1 MTADAGRTGVEM
13 TEPLRP
19 EDPEALGPH
28 RLLGRLGQGGMG
40 RVYLA
45 RSRAGRL
52 LAVKAVHAEYA
63 GDPAFRARFR
73 REIDAARRVAGAFT
87 APVVDADPDGSPPWL
102 ATAYVPGPS
111 LRDAVLRHGPL
122 PEGTVRALGAGL
134 AEALAAVHA
143 AGLVHRDLKP
153 SNVLLAA
160 DGPRLIDFGISRAA
174 DDAALTAAGAVVGSA
189 GYLSPE
195 QAAAEE
201 AGPASDVFSLGA
213 TLAFAATGR
222 PPFGDARPEALL
234 YRVGHE
240 DPDLAGVPGPLRGL
254 LAACLQRDPE
264 RRPPVGRLP
273 ALLLPEP
280 GAAPGAAPAPGE
292 HWLPDPVAAEVA
304 EWSADAANAGDGTS
318 GGGGVGRRWLLAG
331 LAAAGAAAVAGG
343 AIALATR
350 GGSTPRPRPSAEPKI
365 TPRRLWSA
373 RTEKPDGIAIEGGLV
388 LYATGAFSADLV
400 ALDLSRGQRRWR
412 KGKVL
417 FADGPSEEWAR
428 PPVAAYGGALYAA
441 LGSLNGGAPLRAL
454 DPATGAVRATIEL
467 PGGLEPGLVWGAQGP
482 VVLCRSSDADRA
494 LIAVDVAARKILW
507 SYRGQGVENDMV
519 TVPPAGGLVFR
530 TERTGTVHAHAVAD
544 GTERWRV
551 PTDAA
556 AGDQPVIAAGDTV
569 YVTGGHLYALDAATG
584 RTRWAFATGA
594 DGRAAVRGRD
604 VFVTLPR
611 LTALDARTG
620 APRWQVEA
628 GATLGRLAICGDLL
642 LAPSLYGEHPAVHGW
657 EAGTGRRRW
666 EYPIPAE
673 AGANPYPSIVTAG
686 DLFAIGDGSAIAAFQ
701 VT

>member
-1 MTADAGRTGVEM
+1 M

-19 EDPEALGPH
+19 EDPETLGPH
-28 RLLGRLGQGGMG
+28 RLVGRLGQGGMG

-63 GDPAFRARFR
+63 DDPAFRARFR

-134 AEALAAVHA
+134 AEALGAVHA

-160 DGPRLIDFGISRAA
+160 DGPRLIDFGVSRAM

-195 QAAAEE
+195 QAAADE

-222 PPFGDARPEALL
+222 PPFGDARLEVLL

-240 DPDLAGVPGPLRGL
+240 DPDLAGLPGPLRDV
-254 LAACLQRDPE
+254 LAACLQRDPA

-273 ALLLPEP
+273 ALFLPEP
-280 GAAPGAAPAPGE
+280 GAAPAPAPAR

-304 EWSADAANAGDGTS
+304 EWTANAANAGDGTS

-331 LAAAGAAAVAGG
+331 LAAAGVAAAAGG
-343 AIALATR
+343 VIAFASR
-350 GGSTPRPRPSAEPKI
+350 GDSKPRPGPSAEPKV

-373 RTEKPDGIAIEGGLV
+373 RAENPDGLAIADGLV

-400 ALDLSRGQRRWR
+400 ALDLSTGRRRWR
-412 KGKVL
+412 KGGLL
-417 FADGPSEEWAR
+417 FADQPGGEWAR
-428 PPVAAYGGALYAA
+428 PPVAASGSALYAA
-441 LGSLNGGAPLRAL
+441 LGSLDDGAPMRAL

-467 PGGLEPGLVWGAQGP
+467 PGDLGPGLVWGAQGP
-482 VVLCRSSDADRA
+482 VVFCRSSGAVRA
-494 LIAVDVAARKILW
+494 LIAVDAASRKVLW
-507 SYRGQGVENDMV
+507 SYQGRSAMDEMIS
-519 TVPPAGGLVFR
+519 VPPAGGLVFR
-530 TERTGTVHAHAVAD
+530 TERSGTVHAHAVAD
-544 GTERWRV
+544 GTERWQA
-551 PTDAA
+551 PTDTA
-556 AGDQPVIAAGDTV
+556 AGGRPVIAAGDAV
-569 YVTGGHLYALDAATG
+569 YVSGGYLYALDAATG
-584 RTRWAFATGA
+584 RRRWAFATGT
-594 DGRAAVRGRD
+594 DGRAAVRGGD

-628 GATLGRLAICGDLL
+628 GGTLGRLAICEDLL
-642 LAPSLYGEHPAVHGW
+642 LAVDLDSERPAVHGW
-657 EAGTGRRRW
+657 EAGTGKRRW
-666 EYPIPAE
+666 EYPLPADE
-673 AGANPYPSIVTAG
+673 GGNPYRSVETAG
-686 DLFAIGDGSAIAAFQ
+686 DVFAIRHGSAIDAFQ

>member
-1 MTADAGRTGVEM
+1 M

-19 EDPEALGPH
+19 EDPETLGPH
-28 RLLGRLGQGGMG
+28 RLVGRLGQGGMG

-63 GDPAFRARFR
+63 DDPAFRARFR

-160 DGPRLIDFGISRAA
+160 DGPRLIDFGVSRAV

-195 QAAAEE
+195 QAAADE

-222 PPFGDARPEALL
+222 PPFGDARLEVLL

-240 DPDLAGVPGPLRGL
+240 DPDLAGLPGPLRDV
-254 LAACLQRDPE
+254 LAACLQREPE

-273 ALLLPEP
+273 ALFLPEP
-280 GAAPGAAPAPGE
+280 DAAPGAAPAPAR

-304 EWSADAANAGDGTS
+304 EWLADAADAGDGPSGGGDGTS

-331 LAAAGAAAVAGG
+331 LAAAGVAAVAGG
-343 AIALATR
+343 AIALASR
-350 GGSTPRPRPSAEPKI
+350 GGSAPRPRPSAKAKT
-365 TPRRLWSA
+365 TPRPLWSA
-373 RTEKPDGIAIEGGLV
+373 RAEDPDGIAIAGGLV
-388 LYATGAFSADLV
+388 LYTTGMFSADLV
-400 ALDLSRGQRRWR
+400 GLDLRTGRRRWR

-417 FADGPSEEWAR
+417 LADGPGEEWAR
-428 PPVAAYGGALYAA
+428 PPVAASGGAVYAA

-454 DPATGAVRATIEL
+454 DPATGAVRATIDL
-467 PGGLEPGLVWGAQGP
+467 PGGLEPGFVWGAQGP
-482 VVLCRSSDADRA
+482 VVFCRSSAAGRA
-494 LIAVDVAARKILW
+494 LIAVDAAARKVLW
-507 SYRGQGVENDMV
+507 SHRGEGVEDDMV

-530 TERTGTVHAHAVAD
+530 TDRTGTVHAHAVAD

-556 AGDQPVIAAGDTV
+556 AGGRPVIAAGDAV
-569 YVTGGHLYALDAATG
+569 YVSGGYLYALDAATG
-584 RTRWAFATGA
+584 RRRWAFATGR
-594 DGRAAVRGRD
+594 DGRAAVRGGD

-628 GATLGRLAICGDLL
+628 GGTLGRLAICADLL
-642 LAPSLYGEHPAVHGW
+642 LAVDLDRERPAVHGW
-657 EAGTGRRRW
+657 EAGTGKRRW
-666 EYPIPAE
+666 EYPLPADE
-673 AGANPYPSIVTAG
+673 GGNPYRSVETAG
-686 DLFAIGDGSAIAAFQ
+686 DVFAIRHGSAIAAFQ